1 MAKQPKDKNA
11 HSSTIA
17 LNKKAR
23 HEFTIEDRFE
33 GGLVLQ
39 GWEVKSLRAGRVQM
53 TDSYVM
59 IKDGEVWWF
68 GGLITPLLTAST
80 HYVAD
85 ATRTRKVL
93 LNAREISKLI
103 GAVERK
109 GYTLIP
115 LAMYWKNGR
124 AKIEIALAKGKKE
137 FDKRATE
144 KDRDWQR
151 EKERVFKIPQKRST
165 D

>member
-1 MAKQPKDKNA
+1 MTKQPNDKNA

-17 LNKKAR
+17 LNRKAR
-23 HEFTIEDRFE
+23 HEYSIEERYE

-39 GWEVKSLRAGRVQM
+39 GWEAKSLRAGKVQM
-53 TDSYVM
+53 TDSYLL
-59 IKDGEVWWF
+59 IKDGEIWWF
-68 GGLITPLLTAST
+68 GGLITPLLSACN
-80 HYVAD
+80 HVVAD

-103 GAVERK
+103 GGVERK

-151 EKERVFKIPQKRST
+151 EKENIFKNKSKK
-165 D
+165 

>member
-1 MAKQPKDKNA
+1 MAKPSKDKTSHN
-11 HSSTIA
+11 STIA

-151 EKERVFKIPQKRST
+151 EKERVFKIPQKRNT